1 MLRVRPILFTA
12 DASAWKHV
20 LEALG
25 LVCVQNQ
32 AGWMEFDA
40 GSGRVA
46 LHHSPT
52 GSPGG
57 TVFGVEVGDLAE
69 FARRTVAD
77 GTRAELIDADLGQAV
92 RITAHD
98 GFTFLAD
105 KATSRTT
112 SPDADPAL
120 AVVGT
125 WLAPDVPQ
133 AAGDMRNIGARARNM
148 SPGAADFTC
157 KNGGILQVRQ
167 SGSTSSGPLAFEYD
181 GDPAALEV
189 RLAAAGLTAAR
200 SGGSLTVPAPGG
212 ASISVALPRPT
223 PAQP

>member
-1 MLRVRPILFTA
+1 
-12 DASAWKHV
+12 
-20 LEALG
+20 
-25 LVCVQNQ
+25 
-32 AGWMEFDA
+32 
-40 GSGRVA
+40 
-46 LHHSPT
+46 
-52 GSPGG
+52 
-57 TVFGVEVGDLAE
+57 
-69 FARRTVAD
+69 
-77 GTRAELIDADLGQAV
+77 
-92 RITAHD
+92 
-98 GFTFLAD
+98 
-105 KATSRTT
+105 
-112 SPDADPAL
+112 PDADPAL

-133 AAGDMRNIGARARNM
+133 AARDMRNIGARARNM